1 MNKIKKL
8 AGQTAIYGLSSIV
21 GRLLNYLL
29 VPIYVRVF
37 TPTEY
42 GVVAE
47 LYAYVGLLIVVL
59 TYGMETGFFKYAKN
73 DNTETNKV
81 YSTSLISLFISSI
94 FFVGFILLFKQNIAN
109 IIGYSNN
116 PEYILWFGIVIAAD
130 AFTSIPFAYLRQQNK
145 AFRFA
150 IIKLINIG
158 SNIGLVLFF
167 IFVLPYLANN
177 YDYAIINSIY
187 NKNIGVGYI
196 FIANLLASLLTLLLL
211 IGDIPFGNLVFDKKI
226 LKILLIF
233 SLPLM
238 LSGLA
243 GVMNESLDRIL
254 LKYYLPGTREEIMA
268 QIGIYGAN
276 YKIAVLMTMFIQMF
290 RYAAEPFFF
299 SNQKDKSSGK
309 LYADVMKYFIIF
321 GLLIFLGVN
330 LYINIVKHFV
340 SKDFYDGLT
349 IVPIVLAANLFVGIN
364 YNLSIWYKFTNKTMY
379 AIYLNGFGAIITII
393 LNIIFIPKYGFMAS
407 AWATFVCYFSIMIL
421 SFFLSKKYYPVNY
434 DLKSIFLYSAIASI
448 IFFGFYNIK
457 FSSSIIEFIVATLL
471 FILFIA
477 IVYLKEKK
485 SFKILISSN

>member
-1 MNKIKKL
+1 LNKIKKL
-8 AGQTAIYGLSSIV
+8 AGQTAIYGLSSII
-21 GRLLNYLL
+21 GRLLNYFL
-29 VPIYVRVF
+29 VPIYTRVF
-37 TPTEY
+37 TEAEY

-59 TYGMETGFFKYAKN
+59 TYGMETGFFKFAKK
-73 DNTETNKV
+73 DKKETDKV
-81 YSTSLISLFISSI
+81 YSTTLISLFTTSLL
-94 FFVGFILLFKQNIAN
+94 FVGFILLFKQDIAN
-109 IIGYSNN
+109 LIGYANN

-158 SNIGLVLFF
+158 TNIGLVLFF

-177 YDYAIINSIY
+177 YNFAIINNMY
-187 NKNIGVGYI
+187 DKNMGVGYI
-196 FIANLLASLLTLLLL
+196 FIANLIASLLTLFLLL
-211 IGDIPFGNLVFDKKI
+211 GDIPFKNLIFDKKI
-226 LKILLIF
+226 LRILLIF

-254 LKYYLPGTREEIMA
+254 LKYYLPGTRNEIMA

-299 SNQKDKSSGK
+299 SNQKDKSSSK

-330 LYINIVKHFV
+330 LYINIVKHFI
-340 SKDFYDGLT
+340 SRNFYDGLT

-379 AIYLNGFGAIITII
+379 AIYLNGLGAIITII
-393 LNIIFIPKYGFMAS
+393 LNIVFIPKYGFMAS
-407 AWATFVCYFSIMIL
+407 AWATFACYFSIMIL
-421 SFFLSKKYYPVNY
+421 SFLLSKKYYPIKY
-434 DLKSIFLYSAIASI
+434 DLKSIFLYSAITII

-457 FSSSIIEFIVATLL
+457 FSSSIIEFTVATLL
-471 FILFIA
+471 LLLFLGI
-477 IVYLKEKK
+477 IYFKEKK
-485 SFKILISSN
+485 SFKSLLS